1 MLLQGFARRALYGY
15 APPYACRMA
24 VTSLAD
30 ALAVTASGTVD
41 VVDGVL
47 QLNEEPPPELVPRV
61 DVRKWLGP
69 PGSRPPR
76 RPRSSL
82 APPADGDYSDD
93 DDLGVI
99 FAREARPPPGDSGRD
114 LLREKI
120 DGLVGAEPEAVAAAP
135 EVPAAPEEE
144 PEDEA
149 PALARGL
156 RSLAGGAGVFADS
169 RSGFA
174 YPADYAV
181 GPPVDGSTHN
191 LGDLEAAGLSER
203 LETFDLEAM
212 ATNQWGR
219 PSGFDGLVVEGPRGV
234 PCLVGRKSFSDET
247 LRKVSRGADL
257 WFQAVEGRGS
267 RVLLRTSCVPSLSKS
282 PRECMEF
289 AADLAAHFGGGARG
303 GDDAVEVMY
312 TDSRRV
318 AKRGS
323 RVGQLKPKK
332 RLGTVW
338 ARPDRVADAAR
349 EAQEDQ
355 GFL

>member
-1 MLLQGFARRALYGY
+1 MSGVTESVMLLQGFARRALYGY

-47 QLNEEPPPELVPRV
+47 QLNEEPPPELMPRV

-144 PEDEA
+144 PEDEE
-149 PALARGL
+149 PELARGL

-191 LGDLEAAGLSER
+191 LGDLEAAADARRDKLRRDVMLAVILGHGAPQNVGKLRSSLAESGWDADKA
-203 LETFDLEAM
+203 EVGAAVDDLCATDKLM
-212 ATNQWGR
+212 ANR
-219 PSGFDGLVVEGPRGV
+219 
-234 PCLVGRKSFSDET
+234 
-247 LRKVSRGADL
+247 
-257 WFQAVEGRGS
+257 
-267 RVLLRTSCVPSLSKS
+267 RTSDN
-282 PRECMEF
+282 
-289 AADLAAHFGGGARG
+289 AAF
-303 GDDAVEVMY
+303 E
-312 TDSRRV
+312 
-318 AKRGS
+318 
-323 RVGQLKPKK
+323 
-332 RLGTVW
+332 VW
-338 ARPDRVADAAR
+338 AAS
-349 EAQEDQ
+349 
-355 GFL
+355 